1 MKKIKYLLLVFAVT
15 IVAVSCETYDDFDE
29 DRSTVVGLQSAVG
42 GPNVNVPSGGTID
55 KEINVYVS
63 DIAAT
68 ERSFAVTVDSEITEV
83 GSENYIIGNAIVPAN
98 QRTGTLIVT
107 FNDVNLTTDL
117 QPVRLKVDNSSSQY
131 VSGGFFTLQVR
142 KVN

>member
-29 DRSTVVGLQSAVG
+29 DRATVVGLQSAVG
-42 GPNVNVPSGGTID
+42 GPNVNVPSDGTID

-63 DIAAT
+63 DVAAT
-68 ERSFAVTVDSEITEV
+68 ERSFAVTVDSEFTEV